1 MPILSGLGRR
11 VLGILVS
18 PRATYEAL
26 IQTPR
31 WFDVLALSYLITAIA
46 TALLL
51 ETDVGQLALLDQW
64 ERTAAAFGQ
73 EVDAAQY
80 AAMAEAS
87 QNGATYAAFTSFVS
101 GPVLAFALSA
111 LLYVVFRASPVTVS
125 YRQVLAVVAHAGV
138 ILAVRQLV
146 AAPVTYASESLA
158 SPITMGV
165 FFRMLDEGSPLAR
178 FFSIIDLF
186 VLWWVMLLAVGMSV
200 LSRRPARRLA
210 GVFVGAYITL
220 AVLLTVAMAVT
231 GGTA

>member
-1 MPILSGLGRR
+1 MSILSGLGRR

-26 IQTPR
+26 IQAPR
-31 WFDVLALSYLITAIA
+31 WFDVLVLTYLVTSIA

-73 EVDAAQY
+73 EVDSAQY
-80 AAMAEAS
+80 AAMADAS
-87 QNGATYAAFTSFVS
+87 QNGGSYAAVTSFVS
-101 GPVLAFALSA
+101 GPVLVVALSA
-111 LLYVVFRASPVTVS
+111 LLYLLFRAAPAAVT
-125 YRQVLAVVAHAGV
+125 YRQVLAVVSHAGV
-138 ILAVRQLV
+138 ILALRQLI
-146 AAPVTYASESLA
+146 AAPVTYTSETLA
-158 SPITMGV
+158 SPITMGM
-165 FFRMLDEGSPLAR
+165 FFRMLDEASPLAR
-178 FFSIIDLF
+178 FFSTIDLF
-186 VLWWVMLLAVGMSV
+186 VLWWVMVLAVGMSV